1 MYELV
6 RRVVN
11 QLLAPLIE
19 RLAEL
24 ETELEDMR
32 RRSENH
38 NRIGTVSAVDAGS
51 GTCKV
56 SHGDLTTPPIKWM
69 NPSAG
74 EVSET
79 RVPSVG
85 EQCLLI
91 NYGGGDGGAHTVALC
106 GLTSDA
112 YPAPSGEANLR
123 RQVYPDGTEWSYD
136 HAASALSW
144 KNGPLSVNADRNG
157 LVVMLGSVGFKL
169 GAAGFDHIKGLVTH
183 DGVNVGKDHL
193 HDNTMPKDGA
203 QSGPPVGGA

>member
-6 RRVVN
+6 ARAVKN
-11 QLLAPLIE
+11 LLAPIIE
-19 RLAEL
+19 RVAEL
-24 ETELEDMR
+24 ETELEDQR

-38 NRIGTVSAVDAGS
+38 NRIGIVTGVNAAA

-56 SHGDLTTPPIKWM
+56 SHGDLVTPDIKWM

-74 EVSET
+74 EISET

-106 GLTSDA
+106 GLVSDA
-112 YPAPSGEANLR
+112 FPAPSTEAKLR
-123 RQVYPDGTEWSYD
+123 RQVYPDGTETSYD
-136 HAASALSW
+136 HEANAFSW
-144 KNGPLSVNADRNG
+144 KNGPLSVKADRTG
-157 LVVMLGSVGFKL
+157 LVVMLGAVGFKL
-169 GAAGFDHIKGLVTH
+169 SAAGFEHVKGQVTH
-183 DGVNVGKDHL
+183 DGVNIGKNHL